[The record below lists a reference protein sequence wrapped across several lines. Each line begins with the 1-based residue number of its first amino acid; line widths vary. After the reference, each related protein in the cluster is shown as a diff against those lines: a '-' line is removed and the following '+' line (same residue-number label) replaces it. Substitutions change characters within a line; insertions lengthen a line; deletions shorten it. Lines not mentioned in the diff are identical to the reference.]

1 MITKKSKIWKYVS
14 RIFLSIDQLGNVIA
28 GGDADNTIS
37 ARVGYYNH
45 HYFSE
50 NENVPWYWSLFE
62 KIIDATFYP
71 VDGPNHCHEAYHND
85 PAEIFDNRLTN
96 VLVAI
101 AATIIIIPSCIIIAF
116 VLYLLSALRIIKR
129 KTIERDKNL
138 EKRLGSCS
146 LILTSTYQ
154 EINEHGLDF
163 DLTASKKELQILTEN
178 IENIKQAVYSNKK

>member
-50 NENVPWYWSLFE
+50 NEKVPWYWSLFE
-62 KIIDATFYP
+62 TIINAAFYP

-85 PAEIFDNRLTN
+85 AAEIFDNRLTN

-101 AATIIIIPSCIIIAF
+101 AATLIIIPSCIIIAL
-116 VLYLLSALRIIKR
+116 VLYFLSALQIVKR

-138 EKRLGSCS
+138 EKRLSSCT

-154 EINEHGLDF
+154 EIDEHGLDF
-163 DLTASKKELQILTEN
+163 DLEESEKQLNLLLEKLDDIKHAITLNEN
-178 IENIKQAVYSNKK
+178 